1 MYNHA
6 PKDYLCPF
14 CSIGKN
20 LEEPHSEYKHVY
32 AIYRDKDIT
41 IFVSR
46 KQWPHNICVLIIPNK
61 HFENIFDI
69 PDKLLAKIQIYG
81 KKVALAVKKAF
92 KSDGVSTRQHNEPAG
107 NQSVFHYHLQILPR
121 YKDDDLYADHW
132 KGIRITHKKR
142 VNTAKLVKKYF
153 KK

>member
-20 LEEPHSEYKHVY
+20 LEEPHSEYKFHY
-32 AIYRDKDIT
+32 EIYRDKDIT

-46 KQWPHNICVLIIPNK
+46 KQWPNNSCMLVIPNK
-61 HFENIFDI
+61 HYENIYDI
-69 PDKLLAKIQIYG
+69 PDKLLTKIQIHG
-81 KKVALAVKKAF
+81 KKVALALKKAL
-92 KSDGVSTRQHNEPAG
+92 KCDGVSTRQHNEPAG

-121 YKDDDLYADHW
+121 YKNDELYTNHW
-132 KGIRITHKKR
+132 KGFRIPHKKR
-142 VNTAKLVKKYF
+142 VQYAKLLKKYY

>member
-6 PKDYLCPF
+6 PKKYQCPF

-41 IFVSR
+41 IFISK
-46 KQWPHNICVLIIPNK
+46 KQWPKNICVLIIPNK
-61 HFENIFDI
+61 HYENVFDI
-69 PDKLLAKIQIYG
+69 SDDLLAKIQIYG
-81 KKVALAVKKAF
+81 KKVALALKKAY
-92 KSDGVSTRQHNEPAG
+92 KCTGITIRQHNEPAG

-121 YKDDDLYADHW
+121 YKNDELYRDHW
-132 KGIRITHKKR
+132 KGFTISHDNR
-142 VNTAKLVKKYF
+142 VLAAKLVKKYF